1 MVCRP
6 PKPVSVKAH
15 TSSGAAVKTHCR
27 GNRGGAKSQEP
38 EPARKKGVGVG
49 ARKGKLSDAV
59 LKGIGKAPA
68 KKAPAKKA
76 PSKPKG
82 EKLSKNSS
90 DIITIKKMLELGSG
104 TLEDKATDYAK
115 GILARAGIGISGDKY
130 VNLPA
135 KKAPAKKAPAKKA
148 PAKKA
153 PAKKQEK
160 MPKELLLSFQ
170 QGGKITDAEGKTVKR
185 KDRADKGKKKMPK
198 KKAPP
203 VPPRPAG
210 RPGARSYASVAGAKT
225 RVGQTKG
232 RLSGAVAGSLAAAR
246 RKKQA
251 QTNPSQGYA

>member
-6 PKPVSVKAH
+6 PKPVTVKTH
-15 TSSGAAVKTHCR
+15 TSSGATVKTHCR
-27 GNRGGAKSQEP
+27 GKRGGRASA
-38 EPARKKGVGVG
+38 PAGVGVG

-68 KKAPAKKA
+68 KKAPAKK
-76 PSKPKG
+76 K
-82 EKLSKNSS
+82 
-90 DIITIKKMLELGSG
+90 
-104 TLEDKATDYAK
+104 
-115 GILARAGIGISGDKY
+115 
-130 VNLPA
+130 
-135 KKAPAKKAPAKKA
+135 
-148 PAKKA
+148 
-153 PAKKQEK
+153 EK

-185 KDRADKGKKKMPK
+185 KERADKGKKKMPK

-251 QTNPSQGYA
+251 QSNPSAGYA